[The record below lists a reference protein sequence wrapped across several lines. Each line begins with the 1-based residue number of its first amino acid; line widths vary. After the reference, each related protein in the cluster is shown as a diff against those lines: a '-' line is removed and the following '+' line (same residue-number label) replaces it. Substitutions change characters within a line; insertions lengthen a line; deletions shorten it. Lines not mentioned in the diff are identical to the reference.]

1 VKKCY
6 DAIKTFQGKR
16 IINAPIH
23 VQNLQI
29 KGHVKYVPQVP
40 KNDTQN
46 NQDSTM
52 PHSFMQELLG
62 TNFVP
67 NSQ

>member
-1 VKKCY
+1 VKECY
-6 DAIKTFQGKR
+6 DAIKTFQGEQV
-16 IINAPIH
+16 INAPKH
-23 VQNLQI
+23 VQNLQV
-29 KGHVKYVPQVP
+29 KGHVNYVPQVP
-40 KNDTQN
+40 ENDTQD

-62 TNFVP
+62 NHFVP